1 MRSGEG
7 CDRVRVRVPLPSQDD
22 NMFDKMI
29 FTAHLSRSQVR
40 DAISSLHL
48 VQCSK
53 GDKTYWSSSSYAA
66 LDGRH
71 AVIDGSGNIKL
82 SCSVHKLAEQ
92 AVSGRLDNSRP
103 LRMRDAVVVI
113 CALFDAEAGG
123 LGVPLDRVKV
133 RYMEIG
139 LSFVLSHDPLDYIRQ
154 MVSVGDDKH
163 REMFIDYHFERDR
176 QKVTAKTRNVRKCLK
191 VYDKTFEAA
200 DHDRVVPANTIRVET
215 QYRRMNM
222 PLTELLTEETL
233 SKFTAQYYR
242 DYAGM
247 VWQRRILGDKGV
259 RESQLA
265 KAAEIMTFGV
275 DQYLSRHREDWK
287 AGHLSDKA
295 WRTYREF
302 ASAWPALSHL
312 FHSERGPL
320 EAEFSTR
327 FHDSYVY
334 ATEK

>member
-1 MRSGEG
+1 
-7 CDRVRVRVPLPSQDD
+7 
-22 NMFDKMI
+22 MFDKMI

-40 DAISSLHL
+40 DAISTLHL

-53 GDKTYWSSSSYAA
+53 GDKTYWSSSSYAT

-82 SCSVHKLAEQ
+82 SCSIHKLAEQ
-92 AVSGRLDNSRP
+92 AVSGHLDNSRP
-103 LRMRDAVVVI
+103 LRMRDALLVI
-113 CALFDAEAGG
+113 GALFDADAGG
-123 LGVPLDRVKV
+123 LGLSPDAVKV

-139 LSFVLSHDPLDYIRQ
+139 LSFVMSHDPLDYIRQ
-154 MVSVGDDKH
+154 MVSVGEDKH

-200 DHDRVVPANTIRVET
+200 DHDRQVAANTIRVET

-222 PLTELLTEETL
+222 RLSELLQDDTL
-233 SKFTAQYYR
+233 DKFTAQYYR
-242 DYAGM
+242 DYVSM
-247 VWQRRILGDKGV
+247 VWQRRIIGDKGIK
-259 RESQLA
+259 ESQLA

-275 DQYLSRHREDWK
+275 DAYLAHHREEWK

-302 ASAWPALSHL
+302 AAAWPQMACRFS
-312 FHSERGPL
+312 SERGPL
-320 EAEFSTR
+320 EAEFANK
-327 FHDSYVY
+327 FHESYVY
-334 ATEK
+334 AVNRDN